1 MARRAHHSALR
12 RRGRSKVRVPHAGRI
27 PEPGVRSVR
36 RTGGVPN
43 EMVRRSPA
51 SARLAS
57 GNTMSPLL
65 LFGLQFTLSLA
76 IFALIAMWYIA
87 PALDRLPIH
96 AALVP
101 LFLVHTLR
109 YLPSTAFAPG
119 QVDPKLPMDTM
130 ATIANGAVAW
140 IVNVLASLDWL
151 NAGFL
156 AASHQFPTYVLG
168 GNWYI
173 ISYYVPVIGVVHL

>member
-1 MARRAHHSALR
+1 
-12 RRGRSKVRVPHAGRI
+12 
-27 PEPGVRSVR
+27 
-36 RTGGVPN
+36 
-43 EMVRRSPA
+43 
-51 SARLAS
+51 
-57 GNTMSPLL
+57 MSPVL
-65 LFGLQFTLSLA
+65 LFGLQFTLSLV
-76 IFALIAMWYIA
+76 IFALIATWYIT

-96 AALVP
+96 AALIP

-130 ATIANGAVAW
+130 ATIANGDLASALLALVAVVFLRYQWAGSLAVAW

-156 AASHQFPTYVLG
+156 AASHQFPTYSLG

-173 ISYYVPVIGVVHL
+173 ISYYVPVIGVVHLMIFRRLLRAR